1 MSIHN
6 VLLIGSGGREHALA
20 WKLSQSEELRH
31 LYVAPGNPGTGTIA
45 TNVELDITDF
55 EGIARFAHEHEVDL
69 VVVGPEQPLVD
80 GLADYLEEE
89 KLAVFGP
96 GKGAA
101 RLEGSKEFAKGF
113 MKKYEIPTAG
123 YEVFSADEIESALD
137 YVRSQNRY
145 PVVLKA
151 DGLAA
156 GKGVF
161 ICDTLEETE
170 QRLKQFSS
178 QISLQQASRRIVIE
192 EFMEGEEASVFVIS
206 DGHTAKVIHNAQDHK
221 RIGEGDTGLNT
232 GGMGA
237 YAPAPVI
244 TPELMDQIE
253 KEIITPTITGMQLEE
268 SPYKGILYVGLM
280 ITSEGPK
287 VVEYNCRFGDP
298 ECQVILPS
306 LKNDLLELMIRT
318 EEQRLDEKELQIDDQ
333 YRCCV
338 VVASGGYPEAYEP
351 GKEISGLDEVDS
363 DALVFHAG
371 TRRENGRVVTSGG
384 RVLNVVGSGDTLQE
398 AIDMTYR
405 NVERI
410 RFENAYFRKDIGH
423 KGLLTR

>member
-1 MSIHN
+1 
-6 VLLIGSGGREHALA
+6 
-20 WKLSQSEELRH
+20 
-31 LYVAPGNPGTGTIA
+31 
-45 TNVELDITDF
+45 
-55 EGIARFAHEHEVDL
+55 
-69 VVVGPEQPLVD
+69 
-80 GLADYLEEE
+80 
-89 KLAVFGP
+89 
-96 GKGAA
+96 
-101 RLEGSKEFAKGF
+101 

-306 LKNDLLELMIRT
+306 LKNDLLDLFLSVS
-318 EEQRLDEKELQIDDQ
+318 EQRLDEKTIQLDGK

-338 VVASGGYPEAYEP
+338 VLASEGYPGQYET
-351 GKEISGLDEVDS
+351 GYEITGLDSVDENC
-363 DALVFHAG
+363 LVFHAG
-371 TRRENGRVVTSGG
+371 TRKGSDSKITTSGG
-384 RVLNVVGSGDTLQE
+384 RVLNVVGEGETLKA
-398 AIDMTYR
+398 AIDHAYE
-405 NVERI
+405 NAEKI
-410 RFENAYFRKDIGH
+410 KFENIYYRKDIGS
-423 KGLLTR
+423 KGLKRLS